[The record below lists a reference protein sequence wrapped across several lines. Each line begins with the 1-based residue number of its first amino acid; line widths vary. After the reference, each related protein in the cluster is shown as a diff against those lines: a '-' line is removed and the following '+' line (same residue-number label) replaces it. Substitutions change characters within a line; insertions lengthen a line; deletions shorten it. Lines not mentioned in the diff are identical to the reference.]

1 MSIFLCMSRL
11 RDKLIH
17 TFSICKWSSYR
28 DYFLPFYNYLTE
40 LKFKSNLKNVK
51 DIIMPGNK
59 KKSIPRPIDSIREKL
74 EEQELQIAELAE
86 TIDKQKLEIREL
98 KSKWNARESIER
110 EKREA
115 EERRKAQED
124 SSWFWA
130 ARTSE

>member
-1 MSIFLCMSRL
+1 MPQR
-11 RDKLIH
+11 
-17 TFSICKWSSYR
+17 
-28 DYFLPFYNYLTE
+28 
-40 LKFKSNLKNVK
+40 SNL
-51 DIIMPGNK
+51 GNK
-59 KKSIPRPIDSIREKL
+59 KKSSPPKPIDSIREKL
-74 EEQELQIAELAE
+74 EEQELQISELSE

-98 KSKWNARESIER
+98 KSKWNARESLER